1 MRQAEDAERL
11 AKREGERGEQVHLE
25 AAGVEHAHAQRM
37 HRRDLRIERRRP
49 ASVAKD
55 EDDLEF
61 EEDVMSDEEYFVAE
75 LRGAV
80 ARAMSS
86 SLGGRDLH
94 DGPWGGGFDRLQIDL
109 AE

>member
-1 MRQAEDAERL
+1 MSRNAQSRTTRSRT
-11 AKREGERGEQVHLE
+11 AKS
-25 AAGVEHAHAQRM
+25 AQR
-37 HRRDLRIERRRP
+37 
-49 ASVAKD
+49 VAKD
-55 EDDLEF
+55 EDDLKF

-109 AE
+109 AD

>member
-1 MRQAEDAERL
+1 MSQPKTTRSRTSR
-11 AKREGERGEQVHLE
+11 AKATKVT
-25 AAGVEHAHAQRM
+25 A
-37 HRRDLRIERRRP
+37 RR
-49 ASVAKD
+49 ASSD

-61 EEDVMSDEEYFVAE
+61 EEDFMSDEEYFVAE

-86 SLGGRDLH
+86 VVGSRDLH

-109 AE
+109 AD